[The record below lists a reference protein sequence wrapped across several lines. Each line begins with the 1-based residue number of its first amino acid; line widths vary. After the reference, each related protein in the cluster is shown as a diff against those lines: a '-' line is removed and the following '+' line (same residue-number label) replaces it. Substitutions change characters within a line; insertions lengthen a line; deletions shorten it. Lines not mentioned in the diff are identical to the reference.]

1 MTHTLAQDRFGVLAM
16 TNTTPRDNSVGI
28 AAGVLA
34 KGLSP
39 SASPGIILPRFIRED
54 VHALAP
60 PEVTDLE
67 VEKGL
72 LHLVNR
78 RLLPMQSDLTPAFY
92 GEQGEA

>member
-1 MTHTLAQDRFGVLAM
+1 M
-16 TNTTPRDNSVGI
+16 TNPTPRDNTFGI
-28 AAGVLA
+28 ASGVLA